1 MGTKGFAITMGL
13 GLAAGAVGVLMLS
26 RSNPARKLANQAA
39 DKMEDV
45 ALMVSDK
52 LTQKFDM

>member
-39 DKMEDV
+39 DKIEDV